1 MESMT
6 ANHTVLFEAVEDFGK
21 FSASATFFKFYIIF
35 VLLNVIDTVDFVDA
49 IKEYDAR
56 VRLFT
61 FGGFFHGV
69 NLTGEEMSKFVV
81 MKTAL

>member
-1 MESMT
+1 MKSMT
-6 ANHTVLFEAVEDFGK
+6 ANHTVLFETIEDFGK
-21 FSASATFFKFYIIF
+21 FIASATFFKFYVIF
-35 VLLNVIDTVDFVDA
+35 VLLNVINTVDFVDA
-49 IKEYDAR
+49 LKENDAR

-81 MKTAL
+81 MKTTL